1 MGNDKNKTLLPMGWR
16 KVFIYFLDRE
26 DGKGRTI
33 SGCVSKLRHGFT
45 CTEKYR
51 PHCQS
56 VMDLKPGANIALT
69 STATT
74 LNIGRYFSSSNGILD
89 VQKKKRWN
97 HLTLPENKVSESTK
111 CMICL
116 FRVQT
121 RRFIF
126 TCSLQ
131 PSVIKNI

>member
-1 MGNDKNKTLLPMGWR
+1 MGTNKWGMTKTKHFCQWVEEKYL
-16 KVFIYFLDRE
+16 FIFLDRE
-26 DGKGRTI
+26 DGKGRMI

-74 LNIGRYFSSSNGILD
+74 LNIGTFLLRTAYWMS
-89 VQKKKRWN
+89 KRRKGEI
-97 HLTLPENKVSESTK
+97 T
-111 CMICL
+111 
-116 FRVQT
+116 
-121 RRFIF
+121 
-126 TCSLQ
+126 
-131 PSVIKNI
+131 